1 MDKIGWGAVTQAAA
15 STTTATHSVPAGV
28 GKLTLLSSDTLKVE
42 FSNSTTSVIDSSNS
56 MELPAS
62 TAVTI
67 DVPLMKFPVVD
78 KAHGAITGLGSKCY
92 LQFQT
97 VTDAQT
103 LKIVEH

>member
-1 MDKIGWGAVTQAAA
+1 MDKIGWGAVTEATA
-15 STTTATHSVPAGV
+15 STATATHSVPAGV
-28 GKLTLLSSDTLKVE
+28 GKLTLLASDTLKVE
-42 FSNSTTSVIDSSNS
+42 FSNSTTSVIHSSNS

-97 VTDAQT
+97 ATDAQT

>member
-15 STTTATHSVPAGV
+15 SRTTAVHSIPAGV
-28 GKLTLLSSDTLKVE
+28 GKLTLLATDTLKVE
-42 FSNSTTSVIDSSNS
+42 FSDSSTSVVHSNDS

-78 KAHGAITGLGSKCY
+78 KAHGDITGLGSKCY

-97 VTDAQT
+97 ATDAQT